1 MNYVYQNEEVTI
13 SIGNYQSGRKAIQMY
28 ESETGFPYATATTDL
43 PGIAIKNY
51 NEVLVKD
58 YSENQ
63 GMFEFLTSNN
73 IVTFTGKTVV
83 SGHVELYICTL
94 NPREQW
100 VGNKKLFDY
109 VV

>member
-1 MNYVYQNEEVTI
+1 MYTFKNTDVNI
-13 SIGNYQSGRKAIQMY
+13 SIGHYASGRKAIKLIDV
-28 ESETGFPYATATTDL
+28 EDGLPYAVATADVSDL
-43 PGIAIKNY
+43 VIKNY
-51 NEVLVKD
+51 DEVLVKN

-63 GMFEFLTSNN
+63 GMFDFLTSNN

-83 SGHVELYICTL
+83 SGFVELYICTL

-100 VGNKKLFDY
+100 VDNKKLFDY

>member
-1 MNYVYQNEEVTI
+1 MYTLNGTEVNI
-13 SIGNYQSGRKAIQMY
+13 SIGNYMSGRKAIKLVDV
-28 ESETGFPYATATTDL
+28 EDGLPYAVATADVPDL
-43 PGIAIKNY
+43 LMKNE

-63 GMFEFLTSNN
+63 GMKMFLEKHN

-83 SGHVELYICTL
+83 SGLTELYICIL
-94 NPREQW
+94 NPREEW
-100 VGNKKLFDY
+100 VGEQKLFEN